1 MSLMRP
7 ANVSRRAAL
16 PACLGF
22 FAAVAAAVSGEEPSF
37 QAQRLS
43 VENGLSQNT
52 VISFFSDREGFFW
65 IGTLDGLNRYDG
77 YGFQVLRAGGDGSLP
92 QATIRGLAED
102 ASGELWISTQE
113 GVWRY
118 DRERAA
124 AIPLPASLG
133 AIAGGNNGPLFR
145 GRDGSL
151 WVGSGRG
158 VELLDPAG
166 PRVARLLA
174 HDPAEVAS
182 LPDPAATALGE
193 DSRGRLL
200 IGTRAGLALFDPA
213 AGKVER
219 LDLGGLS
226 PHVRALLEDR
236 SGQLYVATDRDGL
249 LRRRRDGSWRSYRQ
263 GDGSGLAADTLSA
276 LLEDDGGGLWVATDL
291 GLQRFDPALE
301 KFADVP
307 LVDPRLGEE
316 LVRPA
321 ISTLGRDAQGGIW
334 IGTLDGAYRLAP
346 SAFRPFRQRADG
358 AGPLHDT
365 LWALLEDR
373 GGNLWVGSSLGLSR
387 RDATSGEWRHYEPRP
402 GDPASLPHPRVR
414 SLAED
419 SGGAIWVGTDGGGL
433 ARLDP
438 QSGIFRRFT
447 GLDGL
452 PSNAVRGILPA
463 RGGVIYVG
471 TLGGLARLDPAS
483 GRAETL
489 ALDAPAGDPGSAAYS
504 LYEDADGAIWV
515 GLLGAGL
522 RRYDPATGE
531 VRSWPP
537 EPRPGGLGDGHVTF
551 VGRAG
556 GGPTGGRLYLATFA
570 GVYRMAPDGAN
581 FEKFGLEA
589 GLPNEVAYAVL
600 EDGEGRLWIPTN
612 NGLARC
618 LADEPAKGGL
628 ACRAY
633 DVGDSLPSNEFN
645 GGAWH
650 RGRSGRLYFGGPR
663 GGVAVRVQ
671 DLRPN
676 PYRPPLAIGGL
687 RLFDRRL
694 AGRPGDELR
703 LSWRD
708 DYLAI
713 ELAALNFQQPARNLY
728 SWRLSGVDRGW
739 TPPGTGREALYSHL
753 SPGEYLFEARGSNDE
768 GLWNEEG
775 LRLRLVIV
783 PPWWQTRWAYLLYA
797 AAAAGLLFFGY
808 RRRFAALENT
818 RRSLEAEVA
827 NRTAELEDTV
837 SELRRSERQA
847 LLAKEAALAASRA
860 KAEFLANMSHE
871 IRTPMNSVIGMTGLL
886 LESNLD
892 SRQRIYAET
901 VRSSGNALLALL
913 ADVLDFSRIESGRLD
928 LEVLP
933 FRLRDCV
940 EESLELVAGAAAGK
954 DLELCAIFAP
964 DMPQRIRQ
972 DVTRLRQVLIN
983 LTSNAVKF
991 TEQGEVVVEVGS
1003 RHLDEA
1009 EKYRLATENPELAEA
1024 MGRSCQLEGSSCWE
1038 LQFAVRDSGIG
1049 IPPER
1054 LASLFDSFTQVDA
1067 STTRRFGGSGLGL
1080 AICKKLV
1087 EKMGGTIAV
1096 ESAPGRGSTFRFT
1109 VLAAGADEETQSWPA
1124 RRPRLLGRRAL
1135 VVEEHPV
1142 ARLALA
1148 DQLEALGMTV
1158 AAVPPEDAAGELA
1171 TEDFALLIAAAGP
1184 EGKAGLELLAAARE
1198 AARGT
1203 VPPALLLLPVGSRLP
1218 ENREGIAWL
1227 AKPPR
1232 IRLLREM
1239 LPALLGE
1246 EMGLPEQQRL
1256 GPARDLRILVVED
1269 NAVNQLVAT
1278 AMIEQLGGRADV
1290 AANGLEALEAIRRQ
1304 GYDLVLMDVQMP
1316 EMDGLTASRKIR
1328 ELLPP
1333 GEGPT
1338 IVALTAGAFE
1348 ADRQSCLDAGM
1359 DDYLAKPIRLENL
1372 AALLRRQPPRRG
1384 LPGPALPGR
1393 TAS

>member
-1 MSLMRP
+1 MALL
-7 ANVSRRAAL
+7 RAAAAL
-16 PACLGF
+16 AFLWLG
-22 FAAVAAAVSGEEPSF
+22 AAAAAAEEPVH

-77 YGFQVLRAGGDGSLP
+77 YGFQVLRSGGEGSLP

-113 GVWRY
+113 GVLRY

-124 AIPLPASLG
+124 AVPLPSSLG
-133 AIAGGNNGPLFR
+133 GIATGDNGPLFR

-166 PRVARLLA
+166 LRVARLLA
-174 HDPAEVAS
+174 HDPADAAS
-182 LPDPAATALGE
+182 LPHPTATALGE

-200 IGTRAGLALFDPA
+200 IGTRGGLATYDPA
-213 AGKVER
+213 AGRVER
-219 LDLGGLS
+219 VDLGGRS
-226 PHVRALLEDR
+226 PFVRALLEDR
-236 SGQLYVATDRDGL
+236 AGRLYLATDRDGL
-249 LRRRRDGSWRSYRQ
+249 LRRDPGESGWRSYRRD
-263 GDGSGLAADTLSA
+263 DGSGLAADTLAA
-276 LLEDDGGGLWVATDL
+276 LLEDPDGSLWVATDF
-291 GLQRFDPALE
+291 GLQHFDPATE
-301 KFADVP
+301 KFATVP
-307 LVDPRLGEE
+307 FFDSRLGEE
-316 LVRPA
+316 LVRPG
-321 ISTLGRDAQGGIW
+321 ISMLGRDAQGGIW
-334 IGTLDGAYRLAP
+334 VGTLDGAYRLAP
-346 SAFRPFRQRADG
+346 SSFRRFQQRADG

-365 LWALLEDR
+365 TWALLEDR

-387 RDATSGEWRHYEPRP
+387 RDASSGEWRHYEQRQ
-402 GDPASLPHPRVR
+402 GDPGSLPHPMVR

-419 SGGAIWVGTDGGGL
+419 GDGAIWVGTDGGGL

-438 QSGIFRRFT
+438 RSGVFRGFT
-447 GLDGL
+447 RRDGL
-452 PSNAVRGILPA
+452 PSDAVRGILPS
-463 RGGVIYVG
+463 RGGAIYAG
-471 TLGGLARLDPAS
+471 TLEGLARLDPAS
-483 GRAETL
+483 GRAEAI
-489 ALDAPAGDPGSAAYS
+489 ALDAPAGDPSSAAYS

-522 RRYDPATGE
+522 RRYDPLTGE
-531 VRSWPP
+531 LRAW
-537 EPRPGGLGDGHVTF
+537 RPGLQPGALGDGHVTA

-556 GGPTGGRLYLATFA
+556 GRLYVATFA
-570 GVYRMAPDGAN
+570 GVYRLAADGSGAAGSG
-581 FEKFGLEA
+581 FEKFGLAE
-589 GLPNEVAYAVL
+589 GLPNEVAYAIL
-600 EDGEGRLWIPTN
+600 EDAEGRLWIPTN

-618 LADEPAKGGL
+618 RPDDPSPGRL
-628 ACRAY
+628 ACRTY
-633 DVGDSLPSNEFN
+633 TLGDGLASNEFN
-645 GGAWH
+645 GGAYH

-663 GGVAVRVQ
+663 GGVSIRPE

-676 PYRPPLAIGGL
+676 SYLPPLAISGV

-694 AGRPGDELR
+694 KGSLGEELR

-708 DYLAI
+708 NYLAI
-713 ELAALNFQQPARNLY
+713 ELAALNYQHPARNLY
-728 SWRLSGVDRGW
+728 SWRLEGVDRGW
-739 TPPGTGREALYSHL
+739 TPPGIGREALYSHL
-753 SPGEYLFEARGSNDE
+753 SPGEYLLEARGANDE
-768 GLWNEEG
+768 GLWNEKG

-783 PPWWQTRWAYLLYA
+783 PPWWRTHWAYLFYA
-797 AAAAGLLFFGY
+797 AAAAGLLAFGY
-808 RRRFAALENT
+808 RRRFAALDNR
-818 RRSLEAEVA
+818 RRSLEVQVTS
-827 NRTAELEDTV
+827 RTAQLEDTV

-847 LLAKEAALAASRA
+847 LLAKEEALEAKEAALAASRA

-886 LESNLD
+886 LESDLD

-928 LEVLP
+928 LEILP

-954 DLELCAIFAP
+954 DLELCAIFSP

-983 LTSNAVKF
+983 LASNAVKF
-991 TEQGEVVVEVGS
+991 TEEGEVVVEVGA
-1003 RHLDEA
+1003 RYLDDA
-1009 EKYRLATENPELAEA
+1009 EKYRLASEHPELAEA
-1024 MGRSCQLEGSSCWE
+1024 MGRSCQLAGASCWE
-1038 LQFAVRDSGIG
+1038 LQLTVRDSGIG

-1087 EKMGGTIAV
+1087 EKMGGTISV
-1096 ESAPGRGSTFRFT
+1096 ESAPGRGSIFRFT
-1109 VLAAGADEETQSWPA
+1109 VLAAGADDETQSWPA

-1135 VVEEHPV
+1135 VVEEHE
-1142 ARLALA
+1142 ATRRALA
-1148 DQLEALGMTV
+1148 DQLEALGLTV
-1158 AAVPPEDAAGELA
+1158 AAVAGRAAALGLA
-1171 TEDFALLIAAAGP
+1171 REPCELLIAAAGP
-1184 EGKAGLELLAAARE
+1184 EGRAGLELLAAWRE
-1198 AARGT
+1198 AAGGT
-1203 VPPALLLLPVGSRLP
+1203 APPALLLLPVGSRLP
-1218 ENREGIAWL
+1218 ENSDGIAWL

-1239 LPALLGE
+1239 LPVLLGDE
-1246 EMGLPEQQRL
+1246 ADPPAQQRV
-1256 GPARDLRILVVED
+1256 GQARDLRILLVED

-1304 GYDLVLMDVQMP
+1304 SYDLVLMDVQMP

-1333 GEGPT
+1333 GEGPR

-1348 ADRQSCLDAGM
+1348 ADRQSCLEAGM

-1372 AALLRRQPPRRG
+1372 AALLRRQPPRRRG
-1384 LPGPALPGR
+1384 APPA
-1393 TAS
+1393 S